1 MSAEQLPPELSRV
14 HMVGIGG
21 AGMSGIARILLDRGG
36 LVSGSDAKESRG
48 THALRA
54 RGAQV
59 RIGHDASA
67 LDLLPG
73 GVTTVVTT
81 HAAIPKTNPE
91 LVEARRRGIPVVLRP
106 AVLAKLMAGRTTLM
120 ITGTHG
126 KTTTTSMLVVALQ
139 HCGLDPSFAVGG
151 ELGSA
156 GAEAGTNAHHGSGP
170 LFVAEADESDGSLLE
185 YTPNVAVVTNIEA
198 DHLDF
203 FGSAEA
209 YTQVFDSFVERITP
223 GGAVVVCVD
232 DPGAAELADRTAA
245 QGIRVLRYGTEAP
258 GRPELAG
265 SLLSWE
271 QQGTG
276 AVAEIALAG
285 STHRAAM
292 RLAVPGRHMA
302 LNALG
307 ALLAAIEVGA
317 PLDAVLD
324 GLAGFDGVRRRFEL
338 VGSAGNGDSVQVFDD
353 YAHHPT
359 EIAATLTAVRAL
371 LSERGMGRS
380 LVVFQPHL
388 YSRTKAFAAEFGHS
402 LDGADQVFVLDVYG
416 AREQPLPGVS
426 GASVAEH
433 VSVPVHYLPDFAA
446 VPEAVAAAA
455 GPGDVIVTMGAGD
468 VTLLGPEIVTAL
480 RARAARTFPGRP
492 GVL

>member
-1 MSAEQLPPELSRV
+1 
-14 HMVGIGG
+14 MVGIGG

-48 THALRA
+48 LHALRA

-120 ITGTHG
+120 VTGTHG

-139 HCGLDPSFAVGG
+139 RCGLDPSFAVGG

-156 GAEAGTNAHHGSGP
+156 GSEAGTNAHHGSGP

-185 YTPNVAVVTNIEA
+185 YAPNVAVVTNIEA

-203 FGSAEA
+203 FGSAQA
-209 YTQVFDSFVERITP
+209 YTEVFDAFVERIAP
-223 GGAVVVCVD
+223 GGAAVVCVD

-245 QGIRVLRYGTEAP
+245 QGIRVLRYGSHGT
-258 GRPELAG
+258 G
-265 SLLSWE
+265 SVPLDGTLLRWE

-276 AVAEIALAG
+276 ALAEVELAG
-285 STHRAAM
+285 TGQRVTM
-292 RLAVPGRHMA
+292 RLSVPGRHMA

-307 ALLAAIEVGA
+307 ALLAAVEVGA
-317 PLDAVLD
+317 PLDGVLE

-338 VGSAGNGDSVQVFDD
+338 VGSAGTVGAVRVFDD

-371 LSERGMGRS
+371 LDEQGFGRS

-388 YSRTKAFAAEFGHS
+388 YSRTKEFATEFGQS
-402 LDGADQVFVLDVYG
+402 LGGADEVFVLDVYG
-416 AREQPLPGVS
+416 ARETPLPGVS
-426 GASVAEH
+426 GATVAEH
-433 VSVPVHYLPDFAA
+433 VGVDVHYLPDFSA
-446 VPEAVAAAA
+446 VPQAVAAAA
-455 GPGDVIVTMGAGD
+455 GPGDVILTMGAGD
-468 VTLLGPEIVTAL
+468 VTMLGPEIVTAL
-480 RARAARTFPGRP
+480 RARADQTPPP
-492 GVL
+492 GVA

>member
-1 MSAEQLPPELSRV
+1 MSAQQLPPELSRV

-48 THALRA
+48 IHALRA

-106 AVLAKLMAGRTTLM
+106 AVLAKLMAGRTSLM

-156 GAEAGTNAHHGSGP
+156 GSGAGTNAHHGSGP

-209 YTQVFDSFVERITP
+209 YTQVFDAFVERIAP
-223 GGAVVVCVD
+223 GGAAVVCVD
-232 DPGAAELADRTAA
+232 DAGSAELADRTAA
-245 QGIRVLRYGTEAP
+245 QGIRVLRYGTAGP
-258 GRPELAG
+258 GRGELAATM
-265 SLLSWE
+265 LSWE
-271 QQGTG
+271 QHGTG
-276 AVAEIALAG
+276 AVAEIALTGADQPR
-285 STHRAAM
+285 TM
-292 RLAVPGRHMA
+292 RLSVPGRHMA

-338 VGSAGNGDSVQVFDD
+338 VGSGGSVRVFDD

-359 EIAATLTAVRAL
+359 EIAATLHAVRAL
-371 LSERGMGRS
+371 LNEGGTGRS

-388 YSRTKAFAAEFGHS
+388 YSRTKTFAADFGRA
-402 LDGADQVFVLDVYG
+402 LDGADEVFVLDVYG

-426 GASVAEH
+426 GASVVEH
-433 VSVPVHYLPDFAA
+433 VTVPVHYLPDFAA
-446 VPEAVAAAA
+446 VPDAVAAAA

-468 VTLLGPEIVTAL
+468 VTVLGPEIVTAL
-480 RARAARTFPGRP
+480 RVRANRTPPGRP
-492 GVL
+492 SVL